1 MEKHFILNVLTLVF
15 LAGGALAGCDG
26 SESSKSNSSNT
37 SSTTNSST
45 YKPSS
50 STTTTST
57 TITTA
62 SDKQKVINHLN
73 SNGSSDYH
81 FVSTG
86 TYSRLGYDSSTDK
99 FIVAWYQE
107 SSLVYSAIY
116 MISFGATSG
125 YGQFKIDYNSSTN
138 FLAYSYLYIANHGFD
153 NLNLDRVDTNLF
165 PSSSNSDLA
174 NMMVSTCQTSVN
186 AATTY
191 LLNNSLPYIY

>member
-1 MEKHFILNVLTLVF
+1 MKKHFILNVLTLVF
-15 LAGGALAGCDG
+15 LTGGALAGCDG
-26 SESSKSNSSNT
+26 SDSSKSNSSST
-37 SSTTNSST
+37 STTTNSST

-57 TITTA
+57 TTV

-81 FVSTG
+81 FVATG

-107 SSLVYSAIY
+107 NTLVYSAIY
-116 MISFGATSG
+116 MISFGATAG
-125 YGQFKIDYNSSTN
+125 YGQFKIDYNSSTS
-138 FLAYSYLYIANHGFD
+138 FLAYSYFYVANHRYD
-153 NLNLDRVDTNLF
+153 SMNVDSVDTNLF

-174 NMMVSTCQTSVN
+174 NMMLSTCQTSVN

-191 LLNNSLPYIY
+191 LINNSLPYIY